1 VAKVPMSKKPV
12 ARAVKPAAAAPAK
25 PVVATPV
32 VAKAPVK
39 AVVAAKPVAA
49 KPVVAV
55 VAAPKPVEPVKAVV
69 PAPAPKVEAAKIE
82 LPKVEAPKAD
92 AVVTPEKIE
101 TPAAAPVIA
110 AAPVKGLTMNDTI
123 TNAQATIKNAAED
136 MQTRATAMFG
146 DVNARAKDAMS
157 KGTKAI
163 EELVEF
169 SKGNVEAIVA
179 SGRVAAKGA
188 EEIAKY
194 SAEYGRTTV
203 EKANATA
210 KQFAAV
216 KSPTE
221 FFQLQ
226 GEVAK
231 QTLDA
236 LVAEGSKF
244 TENYL
249 KLIGE
254 ISQPI
259 SNRVAVAAEKVKT
272 TIAA

>member
-1 VAKVPMSKKPV
+1 MAQVPTSKKPV
-12 ARAVKPAAAAPAK
+12 ANAVKAAVTAPAK
-25 PVVATPV
+25 PVA
-32 VAKAPVK
+32 AAPVLANK
-39 AVVAAKPVAA
+39 TVTPAKPVIT
-49 KPVVAV
+49 KPVAPTPIVARKV
-55 VAAPKPVEPVKAVV
+55 DPVR
-69 PAPAPKVEAAKIE
+69 VEA
-82 LPKVEAPKAD
+82 PQVEAPKAEPPKIEMPKVEVTKAE
-92 AVVTPEKIE
+92 AVKIEPKIE
-101 TPAAAPVIA
+101 TPTAAPVIA
-110 AAPVKGLTMNDTI
+110 AAPVKGPIMNDTVN
-123 TNAQATIKNAAED
+123 NAQATIKNAAED
-136 MQTRATAMFG
+136 MQTRATEMFG
-146 DVNARAKDAMS
+146 DMNTRAKDAMS

-169 SKGNVEAIVA
+169 SKGNVEAMVA

-188 EEIAKY
+188 GEIAKY
-194 SAEYGRTTV
+194 SADYGRSTV
-203 EKANATA
+203 ERANATA

-249 KLIGE
+249 KLLGE
-254 ISQPI
+254 IAQPI

-272 TIAA
+272 TVAA

>member
-1 VAKVPMSKKPV
+1 VAKVPTSTKPV
-12 ARAVKPAAAAPAK
+12 TKRAAPAI
-25 PVVATPV
+25 TPPAKSA
-32 VAKAPVK
+32 VAKPAPVT
-39 AVVAAKPVAA
+39 ANKPA
-49 KPVVAV
+49 VAV
-55 VAAPKPVEPVKAVV
+55 A
-69 PAPAPKVEAAKIE
+69 APAPKVE
-82 LPKVEAPKAD
+82 LPKAEAPKVGA
-92 AVVTPEKIE
+92 ATVAAAKPETNIE
-101 TPAAAPVIA
+101 TPAAATPV
-110 AAPVKGLTMNDTI
+110 AAPASVKGNTMNETI
-123 TNAQATIKNAAED
+123 TNAQATIKTAAED
-136 MQTRATAMFG
+136 MQHRATEIFG
-146 DVNARAKDAMS
+146 DMNTRAKDAMS

-194 SAEYGRTTV
+194 STEYGRTAV

-249 KLIGE
+249 KLVGE
-254 ISQPI
+254 IAQPI
-259 SNRVAVAAEKVKT
+259 SNRVAVAAEKVKST
-272 TIAA
+272 VAS